1 MCHTP
6 GKGCGSH
13 GLRLGSSEDDLA
25 SLSAGTM
32 GMSYHTWL
40 EGFNFSLAA
49 ARCHRGS
56 VIMP

>member
-1 MCHTP
+1 MCHMP

-25 SLSAGTM
+25 SLSAGTT

-49 ARCHRGS
+49 AR
-56 VIMP
+56 